1 MTDTAY
7 TLTGTVMRDLVYY
20 VAVSLD
26 GYIAAPDGNFDL
38 ERCRSFDSGVIVE
51 EYRRSDR

>member
-1 MTDTAY
+1 
-7 TLTGTVMRDLVYY
+7 MRDLVYY

-26 GYIAAPDGNFDL
+26 GYSAAPDGNFDL